1 MVETKSDDII
11 KINSLLRSHV
21 PVGGLLAFNLHYL
34 GTVIKRIYLIWCT
47 RCVSGMP
54 ITYAQYRNIGK
65 SDISKVFGNNKTK
78 KPNRI
83 AKIVQGHICLR
94 EEYHVCDNDYII

>member
-11 KINSLLRSHV
+11 KINSLLKSRV
-21 PVGGLLAFNLHYL
+21 PRVGRGGGGLLAFNIHYL

-83 AKIVQGHICLR
+83 AKIV
-94 EEYHVCDNDYII
+94 